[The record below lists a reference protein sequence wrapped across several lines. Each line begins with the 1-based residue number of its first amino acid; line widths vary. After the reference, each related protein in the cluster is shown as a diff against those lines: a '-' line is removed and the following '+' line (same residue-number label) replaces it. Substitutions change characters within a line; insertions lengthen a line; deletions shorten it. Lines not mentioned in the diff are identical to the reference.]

1 MDMKN
6 MFYNVAI
13 KIAARKWTGHQREAI
28 QILVNCNNDR
38 QVETMHFM
46 KWNIVLVIQNSAVLA
61 GSDAILQ
68 KIHTVDIET
77 R

>member
-1 MDMKN
+1 MIVKL
-6 MFYNVAI
+6 
-13 KIAARKWTGHQREAI
+13 EA
-28 QILVNCNNDR
+28 
-38 QVETMHFM
+38 TMHFM